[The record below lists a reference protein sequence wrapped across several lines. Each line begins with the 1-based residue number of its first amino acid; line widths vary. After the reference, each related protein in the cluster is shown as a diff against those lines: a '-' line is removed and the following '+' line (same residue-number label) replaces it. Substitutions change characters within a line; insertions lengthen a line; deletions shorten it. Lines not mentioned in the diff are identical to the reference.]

1 MTYFEEFLEEQKAK
15 EVETKRLEEVG
26 RILYILRNNEVS
38 GKDIEVIELA
48 LSSEWKRFRKSLEK
62 RI

>member
-15 EVETKRLEEVG
+15 EVETKRLEEVR